1 LAATIR
7 RAAGAACRTGG
18 ARSTSPSPKNSNRS
32 SGHLLRH
39 LVQRIEVQRERR
51 HGRASAPHAAVT
63 PDPAILLWL
72 QLRRRT
78 TPQRNAR
85 QIDLLV

>member
-1 LAATIR
+1 LTNITLDREAKGQAGIPSSVTVRPRGEAAR
-7 RAAGAACRTGG
+7 F
-18 ARSTSPSPKNSNRS
+18 
-32 SGHLLRH
+32 LLSQ

-63 PDPAILLWL
+63 PDPAIPLWL
-72 QLRRRT
+72 QLRRLT